1 MSEAYKGISR
11 RLYKEMYNSGG
22 LWVTDEIFA
31 KDFVAHDLP
40 EGFAPDR
47 DGLRGFVKAMRT
59 AFPDLHFDVVQQ
71 IGENDSVVNRWTMR
85 GTNQGEF
92 QGRPAS
98 GRTVRVEGV
107 TIHRIGGG
115 QIHESW
121 TYWDEVGMRKQLEAP
136 TS

>member
-1 MSEAYKGISR
+1 
-11 RLYKEMYNSGG
+11 

-31 KDFVAHDLP
+31 TDFAAHDLP

-59 AFPDLHFDVVQQ
+59 AFPDLHFDVLQQ
-71 IGENDSVVNRWTMR
+71 VGENDLVVNRWRMG

-98 GRTVRVEGV
+98 GKAVRVEGV

-115 QIHESW
+115 QIKESW
-121 TYWDEVGMRKQLEAP
+121 TYWDETGMRKQLESPA
-136 TS
+136 S